1 MIKNEEASL
10 SIKRIACITVLLIFL
25 FGVCVLATNVQLTN
39 VKIILS
45 NNYEMNVLTTKTKV
59 SEVLEENH
67 IVVLP
72 EETVVPNE
80 ESDIT
85 NNKVITITKTSE
97 NENDV
102 IKLAEEN
109 SEVSIEQLLGDYTP
123 IVEKIVTEQVEIPY
137 ETITKDAQNASENST
152 SKVITQGKNGLKEI
166 TYKVKY
172 RNDIEIERTVLS
184 ETIITEPVNKVVQV
198 NKKVVTTRSSTER
211 TATTNPATT
220 ASSTLAKKVEGKT
233 PVVKT
238 FNTSAYCSCSKCC
251 GKSTGITSSGA
262 KATSWYTL
270 AAGSGYPIGTVIYIP
285 YFKNK
290 PNGGWFVVQDRGGAI
305 SNNRLDVY
313 MGTHSQV
320 LQFGRKTLECYVYM

>member
-166 TYKVKY
+166 T
-172 RNDIEIERTVLS
+172 
-184 ETIITEPVNKVVQV
+184 
-198 NKKVVTTRSSTER
+198 
-211 TATTNPATT
+211 
-220 ASSTLAKKVEGKT
+220 
-233 PVVKT
+233 
-238 FNTSAYCSCSKCC
+238 
-251 GKSTGITSSGA
+251 
-262 KATSWYTL
+262 
-270 AAGSGYPIGTVIYIP
+270 
-285 YFKNK
+285 
-290 PNGGWFVVQDRGGAI
+290 
-305 SNNRLDVY
+305 
-313 MGTHSQV
+313 
-320 LQFGRKTLECYVYM
+320 